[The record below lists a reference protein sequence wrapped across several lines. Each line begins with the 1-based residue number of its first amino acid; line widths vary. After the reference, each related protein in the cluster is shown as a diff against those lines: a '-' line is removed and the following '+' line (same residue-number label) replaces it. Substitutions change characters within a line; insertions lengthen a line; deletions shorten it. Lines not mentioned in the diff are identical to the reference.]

1 MDEREPL
8 VDLMEKYYK
17 TQKEC
22 KKLTE
27 ENKELEKFSSNKD
40 INFQEQW
47 MNFQIKTS
55 KIISKS
61 DY

>member
-1 MDEREPL
+1 MLLTFCDTEIFPILE
-8 VDLMEKYYK
+8 
-17 TQKEC
+17 TQLKEAGIY
-22 KKLTE
+22 E
-27 ENKELEKFSSNKD
+27 ELEKFSSNKD

-61 DY
+61 NY